1 MDQVRREM
9 DVEKLKRKFEEEIR
23 QRIKRENQERQER
36 KRIANEF

>member
-9 DVEKLKRKFEEEIR
+9 DEEKLKRKFEEEIR